1 MKFIEKYKKKLII
14 GSIAV
19 GFALQIGG
27 AYGGYVVYGKFKQV
41 RRIER
46 TIKKGLERI
55 ERTRLKQDEII
66 DVVNTHTKGLR
77 NIEPKLRKVE
87 EKLRKLERKWK

>member
-1 MKFIEKYKKKLII
+1 MKFIEKYKKNLII

-46 TIKKGLERI
+46 TIKVGLAKMKKI
-55 ERTRLKQDEII
+55 DLKQNEII
-66 DVVNTHTKGLR
+66 DVVNAHTKGLR